1 MTLPGELRK
10 RMGLE
15 SEGHRDGRSSLAL
28 VHELAEPLTAI
39 TNYLEA
45 ALYLHDH
52 EPQSARTKRREAL
65 ERSLA
70 EISRADDLLHRLR
83 TLLHS
88 DDPGAYR

>member
-1 MTLPGELRK
+1 MALPAELRK
-10 RMGLE
+10 KIASE
-15 SEGHRDGRSSLAL
+15 SEGHVDGRSSLGL
-28 VHELAEPLTAI
+28 VHELAEPLTAV

-45 ALYLHDH
+45 ALCLHDN
-52 EPQSARTKRREAL
+52 EPRSAPTKLREAL

-88 DDPGAYR
+88 ADPGVDR